1 MTENLYR
8 NLQEH
13 FDTLP
18 IGFPAA
24 PSGADI
30 DVLKIMYEPEEAE
43 TALCLTPVPVTAETL
58 ADKMKI
64 GTQELSDRLERMAKR
79 GLIMRIKLEGVPY
92 YALVPYIV
100 GTYEFQL
107 NRITKEYNRAHN
119 RIMAETMGL
128 EVFSGK
134 TSQFRI
140 IPVER
145 SLEGNQAVLPHE
157 KIREYLKKA
166 RRIAAVD
173 CLCRLKAEK
182 MGKGCGHPLRVCL
195 SLNEFADYYLEAD
208 MPAEEVSSARALEI
222 LDECERL
229 GLVAHTQNA
238 GDDVYYICNCCKCG
252 CGIMGAVNMF
262 GLHKQI
268 SSSTYIAI
276 TDESLCS
283 GCQTCVDRCIF
294 GARSIE
300 DNISK
305 VKKSKCLGCGL
316 CKTTCPSGAI
326 SMEKR
331 QAERLPDMPAD
342 VQEMYDRIQE
352 ERNKPV
358 RILSLNTIKKTI
370 KKDS

>member
-1 MTENLYR
+1 MTDTLYR
-8 NLQEH
+8 KLQEH
-13 FDTLP
+13 LDRLP
-18 IGFPAA
+18 IGFPAT

-30 DVLKIMYEPEEAE
+30 DVLRIMYEPHEAE
-43 TALCLTPVPVTAETL
+43 IALNLTPEPVTAEIL
-58 ADKMKI
+58 AGKMNTAKD
-64 GTQELSDRLERMAKR
+64 ELFESLENMAKR
-79 GLIMRIKLEGVPY
+79 GLLMRIRIEGVPR

-100 GTYEFQL
+100 GSYEFQL
-107 NRITKEYNRAHN
+107 NRITKDYNRAHN
-119 RIMAETMGL
+119 RLMAESMGM

-140 IPVER
+140 LPVER

-157 KIREYLKKA
+157 TIREYIKNAKK
-166 RRIAAVD
+166 IAAVD

-208 MPAEEVSSARALEI
+208 MPAEEISSEKALQI
-222 LDECERL
+222 LDECEKL

-238 GDDVYYICNCCKCG
+238 GDDIYYICNCCKCG

-262 GLHKQI
+262 GLHSQI
-268 SSSTYIAI
+268 SSSTYVAK
-276 TDESLCS
+276 TDESLCN
-283 GCQTCVDRCIF
+283 GCQTCIDRCIF

-300 DNISK
+300 NGLAK

-326 SMEKR
+326 TMEKR
-331 QAERLPDMPAD
+331 EESRLPDVPAD
-342 VQEMYDRIQE
+342 VQEMYDRIQIDKG
-352 ERNKPV
+352 KPV
-358 RILSLNTIKKTI
+358 RILSLKTI
-370 KKDS
+370 KKGLES

>member
-1 MTENLYR
+1 MTESLYR
-8 NLQEH
+8 RLQEH
-13 FDTLP
+13 FDKLP

-43 TALCLTPVPVTAETL
+43 TALYMSPEPISASDLSKKTGLTET
-58 ADKMKI
+58 
-64 GTQELSDRLERMAKR
+64 ELGARLENMAKR
-79 GLIMRIKLEGVPY
+79 GLIMRIRLDGKPM

-119 RIMAETMGL
+119 RIMAETMGM

-140 IPVER
+140 IPVEK

-157 KIREYLKKA
+157 KIREYIKKA
-166 RRIAAVD
+166 EKIAAVD

-195 SLNEFADYYLEAD
+195 SLNEFADYYLEAG
-208 MPAEEVSSARALEI
+208 MPAEEITSERAMEI
-222 LDECERL
+222 LDECEKL

-262 GLHKQI
+262 GLHRQI
-268 SSSTYIAI
+268 ASSTYVCQ
-276 TDESLCS
+276 TNQDLCT
-283 GCQTCVDRCIF
+283 GCRTCVDRCIF
-294 GARSIE
+294 GARSFDE
-300 DNISK
+300 GTLKFDPK
-305 VKKSKCLGCGL
+305 KCLGCGL
-316 CKTTCPSGAI
+316 CKTTCPTFAI

-331 QAERLPDMPAD
+331 PENRLPDTPED
-342 VQEMYDRIQE
+342 VQEMFDRIQA

-358 RILSLNTIKKTI
+358 RILSLNTIKKNI
-370 KKDS
+370 KGN